1 MIELLVSLSIWDGI
15 YGLLSAM
22 MQPIYWVISGILVL
36 FHALWAPL
44 FGADSGWAWAMAIIC
59 MTLLV
64 RTLMIPLFV
73 KSTNSSRALQMLQPK
88 MEALKKKYG
97 SDQMRFSQ
105 EVQKLYAEEGVNP
118 MASCFPMLLQMPVM
132 LSLYRV
138 LQGVADNQVR
148 GQWLKDNPQLVESL
162 QQAQFLGADLSGRI
176 FPLSPFGMTQILGVL
191 LVVLMVVTLFITQL
205 QLMRKNMP
213 PEALTSQFAQTQKI
227 MLYGFPI
234 IYALTSTF
242 IPIGVLLYWTV
253 SNIWTMGQQG
263 LLIRNNPAPNTPAY
277 IDWEERMRAKGKDPE
292 AIMKERAAKRRKGR
306 PAPVA
311 TSSLPE
317 VDERTG
323 RRKVTR
329 QQVSR
334 STVRTTDSA
343 GATGGTS
350 GGGRR
355 QPRATTRAARKKK

>member
-1 MIELLVSLSIWDGI
+1 MIELLVTLSIWDGI

-36 FHALWAPL
+36 FHALWAPI
-44 FGADSGWAWAMAIIC
+44 FGADSGWAWAMAIVC

-105 EVQKLYAEEGVNP
+105 EMQKLYAEEGVNP

-162 QQAQFLGADLSGRI
+162 QKAQFLGADLSGRI
-176 FPLSPFGMTQILGVL
+176 LPFSPFGMTQILGIL

-234 IYALTSTF
+234 MYALTSTF

-277 IDWEERMRAKGKDPE
+277 IDWEERMRAKGKDPD
-292 AIMKERAAKRRKGR
+292 AIMRERAAKRRKGR
-306 PAPVA
+306 PAATVAPTAPV
-311 TSSLPE
+311 
-317 VDERTG
+317 VDEATG

-329 QQVSR
+329 QQVTR
-334 STVRTTDSA
+334 STVRSNGDGQPA
-343 GATGGTS
+343 QGV
-350 GGGRR
+350 RR
-355 QPRATTRAARKKK
+355 QPRNTTRAARKKK

>member
-36 FHALWAPL
+36 FHALWAPI
-44 FGADSGWAWAMAIIC
+44 FGADSGWAWAMAIVC

-105 EVQKLYAEEGVNP
+105 EMQKLYAEEGVNP

-162 QQAQFLGADLSGRI
+162 QKAQFLGADLSGRI
-176 FPLSPFGMTQILGVL
+176 LPFSPFGMTQILGIL

-234 IYALTSTF
+234 MYALTSTF

-277 IDWEERMRAKGKDPE
+277 IDWEERMRAKGKDPD
-292 AIMKERAAKRRKGR
+292 AIMRERAAKRRKGR
-306 PAPVA
+306 PAATVAPTAPV
-311 TSSLPE
+311 
-317 VDERTG
+317 VDEATG

-329 QQVSR
+329 QQVTR
-334 STVRTTDSA
+334 STVRSNGDGQPA
-343 GATGGTS
+343 QGV
-350 GGGRR
+350 RR
-355 QPRATTRAARKKK
+355 QPRNTTRAARKKK

>member
-36 FHALWAPL
+36 FHALWGPI
-44 FGADSGWAWAMAIIC
+44 FGADSGWAWAMAIVC

-105 EVQKLYAEEGVNP
+105 EMQKLYAEEGVNP

-162 QQAQFLGADLSGRI
+162 QKAQFLGADLSGRI
-176 FPLSPFGMTQILGVL
+176 LPFSPFGMTQILGIL

-234 IYALTSTF
+234 MYALTSTF

-277 IDWEERMRAKGKDPE
+277 IDWEERMRAKGKDPD
-292 AIMKERAAKRRKGR
+292 AIMRERAAKRRKGR
-306 PAPVA
+306 PAATVAPTAPV
-311 TSSLPE
+311 
-317 VDERTG
+317 VDEETG
-323 RRKVTR
+323 RRRVTR
-329 QQVSR
+329 QQVTR
-334 STVRTTDSA
+334 STVRSTADGQSTQ
-343 GATGGTS
+343 GV
-350 GGGRR
+350 RR
-355 QPRATTRAARKKK
+355 QPRNTTRAARKKK

>member
-15 YGLLSAM
+15 YGVLSAM

-36 FHALWAPL
+36 FHAMWAPV
-44 FGADSGWAWAMAIIC
+44 FGAGSGWAWTMAIVC

-97 SDQMRFSQ
+97 SDQMRLSQ
-105 EVQKLYAEEGVNP
+105 EMQKLYAEEGVNP
-118 MASCFPMLLQMPVM
+118 MASCFPMMLQMPVM

-148 GQWLKDNPQLVESL
+148 GHWLKVNPELVTSL
-162 QQAQFLGADLSGRI
+162 QEAKFLGADLSGRI
-176 FPLSPFGMTQILGVL
+176 FPLTPFGMTQILGAL

-213 PEALTSQFAQTQKI
+213 PEALTGQFAQSQKI
-227 MLYGFPI
+227 MLYAFPV
-234 IYALTSTF
+234 IYVLTSGV
-242 IPIGVLLYWTV
+242 IPIGVLIYWLV

-292 AIMKERAAKRRKGR
+292 AIMKARAAKRRKGR
-306 PAPVA
+306 PAPAAAAAQPV
-311 TSSLPE
+311 
-317 VDERTG
+317 VDEATG
-323 RRKVTR
+323 RRKVSR

-334 STVRTTDSA
+334 STVRTVD
-343 GATGGTS
+343 GANGGGGGGT
-350 GGGRR
+350 RR
-355 QPRATTRAARKKK
+355 QPRSTTRAARKKK

>member
-1 MIELLVSLSIWDGI
+1 MYDFFS
-15 YGLLSAM
+15 
-22 MQPIYWVISGILVL
+22 
-36 FHALWAPL
+36 
-44 FGADSGWAWAMAIIC
+44 
-59 MTLLV
+59 
-64 RTLMIPLFV
+64 
-73 KSTNSSRALQMLQPK
+73 N
-88 MEALKKKYG
+88 LKKKYG
-97 SDQMRFSQ
+97 SDNMRFSQ
-105 EVQKLYAEEGVNP
+105 EMQKLYAEEGVNP

-176 FPLSPFGMTQILGVL
+176 LPFSPFGMTQILGIL

-227 MLYGFPI
+227 MLYGFPVM
-234 IYALTSTF
+234 YALTSTF

-292 AIMKERAAKRRKGR
+292 AIMRERAARRRKVR
-306 PAPVA
+306 RTTTVAAAPV
-311 TSSLPE
+311 
-317 VDERTG
+317 DEATG

-329 QQVSR
+329 QQVTR
-334 STVRTTDSA
+334 STVRSTTE
-343 GATGGTS
+343 
-350 GGGRR
+350 GGGAAGVRR
-355 QPRATTRAARKKK
+355 QPRSTTRAARKKK